1 MDQHNNSIDNVDNG
15 NRCRS
20 PSIRRHD
27 DPSLVIVDVEAA
39 ELLQQ
44 SAYPTHQQQ
53 QLIDEQA
60 LLKTV
65 TVNRGAVQQTTS
77 NCYTEYVRI
86 PLTYVIGVPFCW
98 LLLGV
103 FQYFGCVAVL
113 GDNLLDPWYFTCA
126 WLVEI
131 VCTLHA
137 VVIFMIVKC
146 TYVRVRTTK
155 MRKILKRL
163 LGFIIH
169 VCCSVGLFAMCQ
181 YLVGIDKQ
189 LKSIPYVVLFY
200 YQIIIVTLLLAWK
213 KFIKD
218 WVYGDMDVFTRE
230 MAKSQI
236 VEINS
241 NPRIHNRKRRQS
253 IPMITASLQSFENK
267 LNTL

>member
-1 MDQHNNSIDNVDNG
+1 MYDVNFPSKSDHFSIIYDFKIESYDTSALNYCNQISHNVVFDLSKQEQINSNMDQHNNSIDNVDNG

-146 TYVRVRTTK
+146 TYVRVMFGSFSRCLRYVNYKNKQQKKVIPMLFDVTK
-155 MRKILKRL
+155 QQIYSDADRGNDIELQELNYYPNKNNKILK
-163 LGFIIH
+163 F
-169 VCCSVGLFAMCQ
+169 SS
-181 YLVGIDKQ
+181 Y
-189 LKSIPYVVLFY
+189 
-200 YQIIIVTLLLAWK
+200 
-213 KFIKD
+213 
-218 WVYGDMDVFTRE
+218 
-230 MAKSQI
+230 
-236 VEINS
+236 
-241 NPRIHNRKRRQS
+241 
-253 IPMITASLQSFENK
+253 
-267 LNTL
+267 

>member
-1 MDQHNNSIDNVDNG
+1 MYDVNFPSKSDHFSIIYDFKIESYDTSALNYCNQISHNVVFDLSKQEQINSNMDQHNNSIDNVDNG

-65 TVNRGAVQQTTS
+65 TVNRGAVQ
-77 NCYTEYVRI
+77 
-86 PLTYVIGVPFCW
+86 
-98 LLLGV
+98 
-103 FQYFGCVAVL
+103 
-113 GDNLLDPWYFTCA
+113 
-126 WLVEI
+126 
-131 VCTLHA
+131 
-137 VVIFMIVKC
+137 
-146 TYVRVRTTK
+146 RTTK